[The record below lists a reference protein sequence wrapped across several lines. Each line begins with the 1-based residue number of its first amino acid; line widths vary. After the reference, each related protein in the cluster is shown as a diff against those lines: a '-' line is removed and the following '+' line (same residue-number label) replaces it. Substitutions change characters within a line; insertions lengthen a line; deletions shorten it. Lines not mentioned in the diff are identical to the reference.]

1 MADGIGFAVRGA
13 EVGGSRVENS
23 TRLREEKRRRR
34 KKERGEKRG
43 RRERR
48 REKMYVCVRE
58 RGREKMRL
66 AALLFVSR
74 WMMKNHRES
83 KLSVGS
89 LSRPRTVWSRA
100 PDQLLRDPVRCEIR

>member
-58 RGREKMRL
+58 RGREKEEME
-66 AALLFVSR
+66 
-74 WMMKNHRES
+74 RERG
-83 KLSVGS
+83 GS
-89 LSRPRTVWSRA
+89 E
-100 PDQLLRDPVRCEIR
+100 VRGGKKWKMAVVEGT